1 MMEHKKTLLEEREGA
16 IKNGRYVVDGS
27 WSSHLSG
34 HDGNAVTRTTGKPS
48 DNAEHANRWA
58 VLILS
63 ACGTFMTTLDSS
75 IVNISLP
82 SIAHSFAVPLSGA
95 IEWIVIG
102 YLVIIAAVLLTCGR
116 LADMLGRKP
125 IWIAGLI
132 LFTLGSALCGM
143 STSLPMLI
151 GMRLVQGIGAALI
164 FSVNIAMITSV
175 FLSRERGKALG
186 TNAVVVTL
194 GVSAGPAI
202 GGIITQYLS
211 WRWIFYVNV
220 PIGIIILLLSWH
232 VLTEHMHW
240 RNQRFDPLGALL
252 LAFGLAAITLGIS
265 FGQEWGWISPAL
277 IGSIIIGIIALV
289 GAVLV
294 EQRVESPILDL
305 ALLRNRVFVLANFS
319 FMLCMLALF
328 APGFLLP
335 FYFEQLRGFSTVQAG
350 LMLIPLPLA
359 LAVIAPI
366 SGSLADR
373 VGSRVLSPIG
383 MAIAC
388 LGLVF
393 LSQINASTSI
403 FDIAWRLALIGIGQG
418 LFQSPNT
425 RTIMGAA
432 PMNEQGEAS
441 GLLATSRVI
450 GQSTSV
456 AVAGTVFAALGGTLA
471 GSRLVASGMHLSA
484 QQVSALQ
491 NTFVTSIH
499 MALLVCAAFAAF
511 GIFTSL
517 VRGNERAKAA

>member
-1 MMEHKKTLLEEREGA
+1 
-16 IKNGRYVVDGS
+16 
-27 WSSHLSG
+27 
-34 HDGNAVTRTTGKPS
+34 
-48 DNAEHANRWA
+48 
-58 VLILS
+58 
-63 ACGTFMTTLDSS
+63 
-75 IVNISLP
+75 
-82 SIAHSFAVPLSGA
+82 
-95 IEWIVIG
+95 
-102 YLVIIAAVLLTCGR
+102 
-116 LADMLGRKP
+116 
-125 IWIAGLI
+125 
-132 LFTLGSALCGM
+132 
-143 STSLPMLI
+143 
-151 GMRLVQGIGAALI
+151 
-164 FSVNIAMITSV
+164 
-175 FLSRERGKALG
+175 
-186 TNAVVVTL
+186 
-194 GVSAGPAI
+194 
-202 GGIITQYLS
+202 
-211 WRWIFYVNV
+211 
-220 PIGIIILLLSWH
+220 
-232 VLTEHMHW
+232 
-240 RNQRFDPLGALL
+240 
-252 LAFGLAAITLGIS
+252 
-265 FGQEWGWISPAL
+265 
-277 IGSIIIGIIALV
+277 V

-350 LMLIPLPLA
+350 LLLIPLPLA

-471 GSRLVASGMHLSA
+471 GSRLVASGMHLSV

-499 MALLVCAAFAAF
+499 MALLVCAAFAAL